1 MTSYQVIVTVQE
13 RANGGLDGLIEG
25 ALEEVDM
32 SEMESTQFADGMYTW
47 VTGRSRERSHRL

>member
-1 MTSYQVIVTVQE
+1 MIVTVQE